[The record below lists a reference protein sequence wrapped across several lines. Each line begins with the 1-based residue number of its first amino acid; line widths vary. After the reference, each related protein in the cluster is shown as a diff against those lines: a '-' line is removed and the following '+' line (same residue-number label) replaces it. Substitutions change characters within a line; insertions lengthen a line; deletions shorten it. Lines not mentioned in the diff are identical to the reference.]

1 MDGGSDWVCLYRD
14 FARYIIMEKDELL
27 LGLRAFYKYTL
38 LPAEVRDVVGVL
50 DLPGLVTGPVGY
62 LVFLYLLVVW
72 CFFLFRGVGNQEG
85 SV

>member
-1 MDGGSDWVCLYRD
+1 
-14 FARYIIMEKDELL
+14 MEKDELL

-72 CFFLFRGVGNQEG
+72 CFFFSGVLGIRRGVCEC
-85 SV
+85 VCVCVCVCVCLCV